1 MRLASVCLVLALG
14 CASSSKSS
22 NPPTTG
28 EPTDEPDADAPATP
42 PSKKDAAPTA
52 SPDVGSGGSGGS
64 GGQTPEPGTGGSGGS
79 GTGGT
84 PAPDAGATGGAG
96 GSPPTEGPMLPGCT
110 LRWSPS
116 AMRDGEKAF
125 EAVEMPDVQFPGGS
139 PGTHRGVKH
148 ITAVAEHDAYRIDSH
163 YDPPN
168 AVDYDRVTQTG
179 PMRDDRLRCE
189 TRGMVDGAGKQV
201 EQHNGETWRFTW
213 SLYIPASLKGTS
225 RFTHIWQMKYLDKS
239 GGASGS
245 PIVTVTLRSG
255 DKMEVLFWIGG
266 GSITTFDISALHDK
280 WLSADLTM
288 KIGTAGSVH
297 WVLKDGDKVVSEKTQ
312 NGTTWPSDG
321 DRLRPKWGI
330 YRGIT
335 TGVQTSYIMLSNLR
349 AYQCQ

>member
-1 MRLASVCLVLALG
+1 MRIASLCFALVIAG
-14 CASSSKSS
+14 CAGNSKGPGSK
-22 NPPTTG
+22 PG
-28 EPTDEPDADAPATP
+28 EETTDEPDAADTTP
-42 PSKKDAAPTA
+42 TPRKDAASST
-52 SPDVGSGGSGGS
+52 STGGS
-64 GGQTPEPGTGGSGGS
+64 PGTGGADGTGGS
-79 GTGGT
+79 TEAVDAASGGTGGT
-84 PAPDAGATGGAG
+84 SKADAAPATSDATP
-96 GSPPTEGPMLPGCT
+96 PPTEGPMIPGCT

-148 ITAVAEHDAYRIDSH
+148 ITAIAEHDAYRIDSH

-189 TRGMVDGAGKQV
+189 TRGMLDAAGQQV
-201 EQHNGETWRFTW
+201 ELHNGETWRFTW

-225 RFTHIWQMKYLDKS
+225 RFTHIYQMKYLDKN

-266 GSITTFDISALHDK
+266 GSITNFDISALHDK

-288 KIGTAGSVH
+288 KIGTAGNVH
-297 WVLKDGDKVVSEKTQ
+297 WTLKDGDKVIVDKTQ

-335 TGVQTSYIMLSNLR
+335 TGVQTTYIMLSDLR